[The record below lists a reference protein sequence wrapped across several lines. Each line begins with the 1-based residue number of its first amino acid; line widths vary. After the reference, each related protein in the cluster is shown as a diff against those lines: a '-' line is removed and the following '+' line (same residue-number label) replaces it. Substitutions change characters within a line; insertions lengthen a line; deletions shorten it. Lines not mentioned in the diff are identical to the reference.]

1 MKTKSAIDVFSL
13 RMLFALVIV
22 LIEIVFINSL
32 ASAGIELILSSA
44 VVTIALL
51 IQMRFGVRETAAAP
65 ADIIVF
71 IFNWLFLDLAP
82 KVQLMSMPQR
92 LINTSTVTVDGVAV
106 TNLVCA
112 LFMIAFTVFYA
123 FLSRRDGNPQPTAAP
138 TVKPRQE
145 FIASAAKPR
154 QEVTASAAEPR
165 QEVTASAVKPRQEF
179 TAGAV
184 GLALVLCFA
193 VVAVAAPSAYRSI
206 ENAEVVSPASLV
218 MNRFLLF
225 LPSATLLILL
235 HETVRSGRKLL
246 FSRVCVLLLLFLLVI
261 ITENPYTEKRN
272 ALGPMYLGLLLVL
285 FQNWFATGTRRLL
298 LLVGSMILIFPA
310 ITIFT
315 HNKQQSV
322 ADVSFSQFS
331 DQIADHYFSVNY
343 DSWANI
349 YTAVEIVKMHGM
361 QWGHQLLGSLLFF
374 VPSSIWHS
382 KPLAT
387 GIFLGDYLI
396 KNYSMW
402 FTNLSAPLAAEG
414 YLDFGPAGVILYA
427 CILAVFVAFLNRLA
441 LRRDGWVAFPM
452 AIYASVFLM
461 IVLRG
466 SLMIALGFA
475 AAAFLAFCF
484 AALLLSAKVGVR
496 HRVAGRMGARPMV
509 S

>member
-13 RMLFALVIV
+13 RTLFALVIV
-22 LIEIVFINSL
+22 LVEIVFINSL

-51 IQMRFGVRETAAAP
+51 IQLRFGVRQTAAAP

-82 KVQLMSMPQR
+82 KVQLMSMPQQ
-92 LINTSTVTVDGVAV
+92 LINTSTVRVDGVAL

-123 FLSRRDGNPQPTAAP
+123 LLSRREANPQPISAAP
-138 TVKPRQE
+138 VK
-145 FIASAAKPR
+145 S
-154 QEVTASAAEPR
+154 
-165 QEVTASAVKPRQEF
+165 RQEF

-193 VVAVAAPSAYRSI
+193 VVAVAAPGAYRSV
-206 ENAEVVSPASLV
+206 ENAEVASPASLV

-235 HETVRSGRKLL
+235 HETVRSGRKLM

-285 FQNWFATGTRRLL
+285 FQNWFASGTRRLL
-298 LLVGSMILIFPA
+298 LLVGSMVLIFPA

-315 HNKQQSV
+315 HNKHQSLT
-322 ADVSFSQFS
+322 DVSFSQFS

-349 YTAVEIVKMHGM
+349 YTAVEIVKVHGM

-374 VPSSIWHS
+374 VPSSIWSS

-387 GIFLGDYLI
+387 GIFLADYLI
-396 KNYSMW
+396 TNYSMW

-414 YLDFGPAGVILYA
+414 YLDFGPAGVVLYA
-427 CILAVFVAFLNRLA
+427 CILALFVALLNRLA
-441 LRRDGWVAFPM
+441 LQRDRWVAYPM

-475 AAAFLAFCF
+475 SAAFLAFCF
-484 AALLLSAKVGVR
+484 AALLLSAKLGVR
-496 HRVAGRMGARPMV
+496 HRIARRTGARPV
-509 S
+509 ES